1 MHASR
6 SVVVIISL
14 IHSTYDDKRQPGV
27 LRRFFH
33 RVNVT
38 GEKGPLSV
46 KSVVGLFPSPRCQA
60 IQPWRQWT
68 GETNL
73 IRCHR
78 EYRQA

>member
-1 MHASR
+1 MRASR
-6 SVVVIISL
+6 SVVMISFL

-33 RVNVT
+33 RMNVT
-38 GEKGPLSV
+38 SEKGPLSV
-46 KSVVGLFPSPRCQA
+46 KSIVDLFPSPRCQA

-73 IRCHR
+73 IRRHR